1 MTEPELPSREDPASE
16 AILLALRRISRR
28 VSLHSKQLARHAGL
42 TLPQAVCLKVLIQ
55 HFPSEVTVAEI
66 GHAARLSSPTVTGIL
81 DRLERTA
88 TRAVRDTVDRRR
100 VYVRLT
106 PAGYE
111 KVSALPVPLEDGFA
125 RRFRA
130 LPVAEREAILAS
142 LERVVALME
151 EATEPELLAGTR
163 PSSSCDGG
171 PRGLRRAGR

>member
-81 DRLERTA
+81 DRLERDGYA
-88 TRAVRDTVDRRR
+88 QRVRDTVDRRR

-151 EATEPELLAGTR
+151 EVAEPELL
-163 PSSSCDGG
+163 GG
-171 PRGLRRAGR
+171 DVAK